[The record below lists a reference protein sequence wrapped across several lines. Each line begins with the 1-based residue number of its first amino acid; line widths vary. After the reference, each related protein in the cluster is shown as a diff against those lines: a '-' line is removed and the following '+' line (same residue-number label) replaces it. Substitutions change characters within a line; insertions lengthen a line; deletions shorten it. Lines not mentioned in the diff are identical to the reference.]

1 MSKFYNQS
9 ESNILAGFGKFLNY
23 SRGHEIGCKFH
34 TPVGIYVSTYKYR
47 HTKLYYT
54 NMYRVKWGL
63 RLSLYRYMAY
73 KTSFETIL
81 KISSIFLPII
91 EHRIYCYLHF
101 KIDL

>member
-1 MSKFYNQS
+1 
-9 ESNILAGFGKFLNY
+9 
-23 SRGHEIGCKFH
+23 
-34 TPVGIYVSTYKYR
+34 
-47 HTKLYYT
+47 
-54 NMYRVKWGL
+54 MYRVKWGL